1 MNVKGIVHED
11 FVNYKKPSMFIN
23 TSKCSFKCDKEC
35 GMPVCQN
42 SALANSPTHSVR
54 NNAIIAS
61 FKDNRITKAIVIG
74 GLEPLDSWSEVTQF
88 VWQVRASGIKDDIVI
103 YTGYTEEEADEKIRA
118 LLRGFENLTNIIIK
132 FGRFIPNT
140 ESRYDEVLGVT
151 LASDNQYAKKI
162 C

>member
-42 SALANSPTHSVR
+42 STLANSPTHNIRDNVL
-54 NNAIIAS
+54 IAS
-61 FKDNRITKAIVIG
+61 YRDNRITKSIVIG
-74 GLEPLDSWSEVTQF
+74 GLEPFDTWDEVRTF
-88 VWQVRASGIKDDIVI
+88 IIKVRTSGIKDDIVI
-103 YTGYTEEEADEKIRA
+103 YTGYTEEEVSDKISE
-118 LLRGFENLTNIIIK
+118 LSKMENLTGIIVK
-132 FGRFIPNT
+132 FGRYIPNSN
-140 ESRYDEVLGVT
+140 SRHDEVLGVT
-151 LASDNQYAKKI
+151 LASDNQYAKRI